1 MEKAVVTSKA
11 RTRHFPN
18 IVACRLCKNSR
29 LIILIKHDANIH
41 AVMLADDLEN
51 VLTKNEVRTASFIQ
65 ACSFR

>member
-1 MEKAVVTSKA
+1 MEKAVVTSNA

-18 IVACRLCKNSR
+18 IEACRLCKNSR

-51 VLTKNEVRTASFIQ
+51 VLTKN
-65 ACSFR
+65 